1 MNQGSLKIQNGISSD
16 GNIAGRLKK
25 LFRIREML
33 IFLIVLSVVVILSII
48 SPIFLTK
55 ANIMAVLLG
64 VSIEAV
70 LAIGMTILLVSGGFD
85 LSVGSVLAFSGMVAG
100 LLIRAGINVA
110 AAIVIAL
117 LTGAV
122 LGFINGIII
131 AKIGVNPFVTTLGM
145 LSIARGLVYI
155 VTQGQPVVGL
165 PKAFTAIGQGYFLGV
180 QLPIWYMVIAI
191 LLGDFLLRKLRFL
204 RQNYYIGG
212 NEKSAL
218 LCGINVG
225 RIKIFNYVLSGILAA
240 IAGIILTAR
249 IGTASVGS
257 GQGIELKVI
266 SAVVIGGASLSG
278 GEGTIIGAFLGS
290 LLMQII
296 SNALNLLGISVY
308 WQQLVIGLVLIAA
321 VIIDTIGKKKQN
333 IS

>member
-1 MNQGSLKIQNGISSD
+1 MKKILQV
-16 GNIAGRLKK
+16 
-25 LFRIREML
+25 REML
-33 IFLIVLSVVVILSII
+33 IFLIVLSVIIVLSLLT
-48 SPIFLTK
+48 PIFLTK

-64 VSIEAV
+64 VSIESI
-70 LAIGMTILLVSGGFD
+70 LAIGMTILMVSGAFD
-85 LSVGSVLAFSGMVAG
+85 LSIGSILGLSGMVAG
-100 LLIRAGINVA
+100 LLIRGGLPVA
-110 AAIVIAL
+110 LAIFLAVLVGAL
-117 LTGAV
+117 LG
-122 LGFINGIII
+122 LINGIII

-165 PKAFTAIGQGYFLGV
+165 PKSFTIIGQGYFLGV
-180 QLPIWYMVIAI
+180 QLPIWYMIITVI
-191 LLGDFLLRKLRFL
+191 LGDILLRKLRFL

-218 LCGINVG
+218 LCGINVDG
-225 RIKIFNYVLSGILAA
+225 MKMFNYVLSGVLAA

-249 IGTASVGS
+249 VGTASVGA
-257 GQGIELKVI
+257 GQGVELKVI

-308 WQQLVIGLVLIAA
+308 WQQLVIGVVLVAA
-321 VIIDTIGKKKQN
+321 VIIDTLGKKRQN
-333 IS
+333 IA